1 MVAEASAAR
10 EQGSP
15 RKPAHCRASLVLGDA
30 CDWAIARIFAEKA
43 SQMRSREHPL
53 IRGPL
58 AHAILAHHRPF
69 LVLEVFMARITVE
82 DCLHNVPNLFQLVL
96 VAAKR
101 ARKLANGAEP
111 TVEWE
116 NDKPT
121 VVALREVAAGH
132 IGPEILE
139 EIERPAPE
147 IMPEMEI
154 PAMSGELRAPHLG
167 LGD

>member
-1 MVAEASAAR
+1 
-10 EQGSP
+10 P
-15 RKPAHCRASLVLGDA
+15 RSVPGPRYA
-30 CDWAIARIFAEKA
+30 
-43 SQMRSREHPL
+43 RSRYT
-53 IRGPL
+53 GPSPT
-58 AHAILAHHRPF
+58 A

-82 DCLHNVPNLFQLVL
+82 DCLHNIPNLFQLVL

-139 EIERPAPE
+139 EVERPAQEPL
-147 IMPEMEI
+147 PEMEMQ
-154 PAMSGELRAPHLG
+154 PASGELRAPHLG